1 MEDNDSA
8 CLAGRPDED
17 LVERDPVRLANSKGD
32 RCCDVLCLQRT
43 DGIVETL
50 CILAN
55 VIVTDV
61 VGQLGGDGARF
72 NDDHTY
78 AGLNEFLAQSVRP
91 GSEAPLGGVVN
102 RVVGAGRA
110 PCDRADVDDV
120 ALSGDKLR
128 QKDVAD
134 EQHAGEVGV
143 DHAPPLVDLAG
154 GERREQH
161 DAGVVDE
168 YVHRAERGADN
179 VRRVQ
184 DGVAVLH
191 VGDAGDRFTAG
202 SCDLGRQTLDAPGA
216 ARQQRHR
223 RALGCECPRRC
234 LADATGGAGDDRR
247 TSYKV
252 LAHVVLHVWFRGC
265 LEPARSRAPTKRGGC
280 EWAPAPCCWN
290 RTRSGWSAAAT
301 APTIRI
307 YTTSGD
313 LTSLAVRC
321 MELRHSTRS

>member
-1 MEDNDSA
+1 MKRLWTRTWPGPGSGTAASTTAKSLGRGSPRGRVTRWISVLLREDCIWDTPEGGDDDSA

-17 LVERDPVRLANSKGD
+17 LVERDPVRLADSKGD
-32 RCCDVLCLQRT
+32 RRGDVLCLQRT

-143 DHAPPLVDLAG
+143 DHAPPLVDLA
-154 GERREQH
+154 
-161 DAGVVDE
+161 
-168 YVHRAERGADN
+168 
-179 VRRVQ
+179 
-184 DGVAVLH
+184 
-191 VGDAGDRFTAG
+191 AGDRFTAG

-247 TSYKV
+247 TSCKV

-265 LEPARSRAPTKRGGC
+265 FR
-280 EWAPAPCCWN
+280 PCLLYTSPSP
-290 RTRSGWSAAAT
+290 RTRH
-301 APTIRI
+301 
-307 YTTSGD
+307 D
-313 LTSLAVRC
+313 LVCRL
-321 MELRHSTRS
+321 